1 MPMVGKATTN
11 RRAYERPHP
20 WPSFAFDPG
29 RLQHTDWLAL
39 GEAAATIDR
48 IVGAPLD
55 PDVAEEVHRLYLA
68 RGALATTAIEGNTLS
83 EAEARDVIDDKAT
96 LPPSRAYLGREIRNI
111 VEACN
116 MVAGEIAGQGRF
128 PLSVATVERLNAMV
142 LQGLEVDDHVEP
154 GKVRKVNVSV
164 GGNRCPDRRDAGF
177 LLARLCEVL
186 NGFPLP
192 DENRCAFSI
201 LKAVF
206 AHLYFVWIHPFGD
219 GNGRTAR
226 LIELAIL
233 LEAGLPQ
240 PACHLPSNHYNLTRT
255 EYYRQLARASG
266 QKDGIYSFVSY
277 AIRGLIDGLRE
288 QVEIVRDHQESV
300 AWINFVHEQFRGSDS
315 ATGRRRRSLVLA
327 LSQHSEAVP
336 INRLPSLDA
345 TVARDYARVSNR
357 TLLRDVEALLQRNLL
372 VGSRSGFRVNRD
384 RIRAFLPWRNEV
396 PH

>member
-1 MPMVGKATTN
+1 MTKTVTN
-11 RRAYERPHP
+11 QRPYERTHP
-20 WPSFAFDPG
+20 WLTFAFDLG

-39 GEAAATIDR
+39 GEAAAMIDR
-48 IVGAPLD
+48 IAGAPLD

-83 EAEARDVIDDKAT
+83 EAEARAVIDDRAT

-128 PLSVATVERLNAMV
+128 PLDVAGVERLNAMV

-164 GGNRCPDRRDAGF
+164 GGYRCPDRRDTGF

-266 QKDGIYSFVSY
+266 QEDGIYGFASY
-277 AIRGLIDGLRE
+277 AIRGFADGLRE
-288 QVEIVRDHQESV
+288 QVEVIREHQEAV
-300 AWINFVHEQFRGSDS
+300 AWTNFVHGQFGEGGG
-315 ATGRRRRSLVLA
+315 ATERRRRSLVLA
-327 LSQHSEAVP
+327 LSRQPEAVP
-336 INRLPSLDA
+336 VNRLPSLDA
-345 TVARDYARVSNR
+345 TVARDYATVSNR
-357 TLLRDVEALLQRNLL
+357 TLLRDVEVLVRRNLL
-372 VGSRSGFRVNRD
+372 ASGPDGVRANRE
-384 RIRAFLPWRNEV
+384 RIRAFLPWRNE
-396 PH
+396 PPS

>member
-1 MPMVGKATTN
+1 M
-11 RRAYERPHP
+11 
-20 WPSFAFDPG
+20 
-29 RLQHTDWLAL
+29 
-39 GEAAATIDR
+39 IDR
-48 IVGAPLD
+48 IAGAPLD

-83 EAEARDVIDDKAT
+83 EAEARAVIDDRAT

-128 PLSVATVERLNAMV
+128 PLSVVGVERLNAMV

-154 GKVRKVNVSV
+154 GKVRQVNVSV
-164 GGNRCPDRRDAGF
+164 GGYRCPDRRDAGF

-186 NGFPLP
+186 NEFPLP
-192 DENRCAFSI
+192 DENRYAFSI

-255 EYYRQLARASG
+255 EYYRQLVRASG
-266 QKDGIYSFVSY
+266 QEDGIYGFASY
-277 AIRGLIDGLRE
+277 AIRGFADGLRE
-288 QVEIVRDHQESV
+288 QVEVIREHQRGGRLG
-300 AWINFVHEQFRGSDS
+300 QFRPR
-315 ATGRRRRSLVLA
+315 AIRARRRRHGTAAPVPGACPVAAARGGSG
-327 LSQHSEAVP
+327 QPPAVSGRNGGAGLRHGIEP
-336 INRLPSLDA
+336 DAAARCRGPGAPRPSVERPGRRSRKPGAHPRLPALA
-345 TVARDYARVSNR
+345 ER
-357 TLLRDVEALLQRNLL
+357 TAVLRNGSALRQR
-372 VGSRSGFRVNRD
+372 R
-384 RIRAFLPWRNEV
+384 
-396 PH
+396 

>member
-1 MPMVGKATTN
+1 M
-11 RRAYERPHP
+11 
-20 WPSFAFDPG
+20 
-29 RLQHTDWLAL
+29 
-39 GEAAATIDR
+39 IDR
-48 IVGAPLD
+48 IAGAPLD
-55 PDVAEEVHRLYLA
+55 PDIAEEVHRLYLA

-83 EAEARDVIDDKAT
+83 EAEARDVIDDRAT

-128 PLSVATVERLNAMV
+128 PLSVAGVERLNAMV

-154 GKVRKVNVSV
+154 GKVREVNVSV
-164 GGNRCPDRRDAGF
+164 GGYRCPDRRDAEF
-177 LLARLCEVL
+177 LLDRLCEVL
-186 NGFPLP
+186 NDFPLP
-192 DENRCAFSI
+192 DGNRYAFSI

-266 QKDGIYSFVSY
+266 QENGIYGFASY
-277 AIRGLIDGLRE
+277 AIRGFADGLRE
-288 QVEIVRDHQESV
+288 QVEVIREHQEAV
-300 AWINFVHEQFRGSDS
+300 AWVNFVHEQFGEGGG
-315 ATGRRRRSLVLA
+315 ATERRRRSLVLA
-327 LSQHSEAVP
+327 LSRQPKAVP
-336 INRLPSLDA
+336 VGRLSFLDA
-345 TVARDYARVSNR
+345 AVARDYATVSNR
-357 TLLRDVEALLQRNLL
+357 TLLRDVEALARRGLL
-372 VGSRSGFRVNRD
+372 SSGPDGVRANRE
-384 RIRAFLPWRNEV
+384 RIRAFLPWRND
-396 PH
+396 PQS